1 MAYIPKGQL
10 EATSKYVREYVSA
23 NGTIST
29 WYYDKELYGKNP
41 YKVENK
47 YTKEF
52 LNSLKE
58 KKKKVAKKKK
68 NS

>member
-1 MAYIPKGQL
+1 MAYIPKTQI
-10 EATSKYVREYVSA
+10 EAPQRYTREYIND

-29 WYYDKELYGKNP
+29 WYYDRELHGKNP

-52 LNSLKE
+52 MDSIKE
-58 KKKKVAKKKK
+58 KKKKVVNKK
-68 NS
+68 

>member
-1 MAYIPKGQL
+1 MAYIPKTQT
-10 EATSKYVREYVSA
+10 EASQKYTREYVSS

-29 WYYDKELYGKNP
+29 WYYDRELYGKNP

-52 LNSLKE
+52 LDSLKE
-58 KKKKVAKKKK
+58 KKKKVVNKK
-68 NS
+68 